1 MMYQFLFMPSMVNF
15 SSSNTTTP
23 PEKMRSTMVLL
34 TPRKCCHYPEFS
46 GSTFIESSGL
56 DGETN

>member
-1 MMYQFLFMPSMVNF
+1 MLSVLNV

-23 PEKMRSTMVLL
+23 PEKMSSTMVLL

-46 GSTFIESSGL
+46 GLTFIESSEKKEEIPKTRMGYY
-56 DGETN
+56 